1 MRDLKTAISYCFEC
15 VAADNY
21 SISRSISFTDKSSYM
36 LIPVTGDNIE
46 IPTMAIYSLPT
57 LENKILQ
64 KEPIDALVV
73 NLNNNGGYS
82 SFKSVSA
89 SIRDA
94 FTVLY
99 KNAHLRKLVTV
110 GDPEK
115 TYYGTYGAIFDENF
129 EPIVML
135 SWELKKIYR
144 DDDQD
149 SFRYKFIRPILRV
162 APEVFINKSNTVER
176 FIINQIIPTALSV
189 TYLSSPIFHRSMVY
203 ESNSGNCK
211 VKVLIEKIPFI
222 IRETDVPSI
231 STTNEELL
239 GTALNYI
246 DEIVENDNTEIL

>member
-1 MRDLKTAISYCFEC
+1 MRNLKTALSYCFEC
-15 VAADNY
+15 VVASTY

-36 LIPVTGDNIE
+36 LIPVTGDSIE
-46 IPTMAIYSLPT
+46 IPTMTMYSLPT

-94 FTVLY
+94 FTTLY
-99 KNAHLRKLVTV
+99 KNAHLRRLVTV

-129 EPIVML
+129 KPIVML

-144 DDDQD
+144 DDEQD
-149 SFRYKFIRPILRV
+149 PFRYKFIRPILRV

-176 FIINQIIPTALSV
+176 FIINQIIPTALSIN
-189 TYLSSPIFHRSMVY
+189 YLSSPSCYKSVIY
-203 ESNSGNCK
+203 ESNSTNCNTK

-222 IRETDVPSI
+222 IKETDVPSI

-246 DEIVENDNTEIL
+246 DEIIE

>member
-1 MRDLKTAISYCFEC
+1 MRDLKTALSYCFEC
-15 VAADNY
+15 VTADTY

-36 LIPVTGDNIE
+36 LIPVTGDDIE
-46 IPTMAIYSLPT
+46 IPTMAMFSLPT

-129 EPIVML
+129 KPIVML

-144 DDDQD
+144 DDEQD
-149 SFRYKFIRPILRV
+149 PFRYKFISPILRV

-176 FIINQIIPTALSV
+176 FIINQIIPTALSI
-189 TYLSSPIFHRSMVY
+189 TYLSSPIFHRSIIY

-222 IRETDVPSI
+222 IKETDVPSI

-246 DEIVENDNTEIL
+246 DEIVE

>member
-15 VAADNY
+15 VASDTY
-21 SISRSISFTDKSSYM
+21 SINRRVSFTDKSSYM
-36 LIPVTGDNIE
+36 LIPVTDDNIE
-46 IPTMAIYSLPT
+46 IPTMAMYSLPT

-82 SFKSVSA
+82 SFKSVRA

-129 EPIVML
+129 KPIVML

-144 DDDQD
+144 DDEQD
-149 SFRYKFIRPILRV
+149 PFRYKFIRPILRV

-176 FIINQIIPTALSV
+176 FIINQIIPTALSI
-189 TYLSSPIFHRSMVY
+189 TYLSSPEFYNCKIY
-203 ESNSGNCK
+203 DSNSYNCNTK

-222 IRETDVPSI
+222 IKEADVPSI

-246 DEIVENDNTEIL
+246 DEIIE

>member
-15 VAADNY
+15 VASDAY
-21 SISRSISFTDKSSYM
+21 SINRSVSFTDKSSYM

-46 IPTMAIYSLPT
+46 IPTMAMYSLPT

-129 EPIVML
+129 KPIVML

-144 DDDQD
+144 DDEQD
-149 SFRYKFIRPILRV
+149 PFRYKFIRPILRV

-176 FIINQIIPTALSV
+176 FIINQIIPTALSI
-189 TYLSSPIFHRSMVY
+189 THLSSPRFYDCKIY
-203 ESNSGNCK
+203 DSNSYNCNTK

-222 IRETDVPSI
+222 IKEADVPSI

-246 DEIVENDNTEIL
+246 DEIIE

>member
-1 MRDLKTAISYCFEC
+1 MRDLKTAISYCFEG
-15 VAADNY
+15 VAADTY

-46 IPTMAIYSLPT
+46 IPTMAMYSLPT

-73 NLNNNGGYS
+73 NLNNSGGYS

-115 TYYGTYGAIFDENF
+115 TYYGTYGAVFDENF
-129 EPIVML
+129 KPIVML

-144 DDDQD
+144 DDEQD
-149 SFRYKFIRPILRV
+149 PFRYKFIRPILRV

-176 FIINQIIPTALSV
+176 FIINRIIPTALSIN
-189 TYLSSPIFHRSMVY
+189 YLSSPSCYKSKIY
-203 ESNSGNCK
+203 ESNSTNCNTK

-222 IRETDVPSI
+222 IKEADVPSI

-239 GTALNYI
+239 STALNYI
-246 DEIVENDNTEIL
+246 DEIVE

>member
-15 VAADNY
+15 VAADTY

-36 LIPVTGDNIE
+36 LIPVTGDSIE
-46 IPTMAIYSLPT
+46 IPTMTMYSLPT

-82 SFKSVSA
+82 SFKSASA

-115 TYYGTYGAIFDENF
+115 TYYGTYGVIFDENF
-129 EPIVML
+129 KPIVML
-135 SWELKKIYR
+135 SWELEKVYR
-144 DDDQD
+144 DDEQVP
-149 SFRYKFIRPILRV
+149 FRYKFIRPILRV

-176 FIINQIIPTALSV
+176 FIINQIIPTALSIN
-189 TYLSSPIFHRSMVY
+189 YLSSPSCYRSVIY
-203 ESNSGNCK
+203 ESNSTNCNTK

-222 IRETDVPSI
+222 IKETDVPSI

-246 DEIVENDNTEIL
+246 DEIIE

>member
-15 VAADNY
+15 VASDAY
-21 SISRSISFTDKSSYM
+21 SINRSVSFTDKSSYM

-46 IPTMAIYSLPT
+46 IPTMAMYSLPT

-73 NLNNNGGYS
+73 NLNNSGGYS

-115 TYYGTYGAIFDENF
+115 TYYGTYGAVFDENF
-129 EPIVML
+129 KPIVML

-144 DDDQD
+144 NDEQD
-149 SFRYKFIRPILRV
+149 PFRYKFIRPILRV

-176 FIINQIIPTALSV
+176 FIINQIIPTALSI
-189 TYLSSPIFHRSMVY
+189 TYLSSPRFYDCKIY
-203 ESNSGNCK
+203 DSNSCNCNTK

-222 IRETDVPSI
+222 IKETDVPSI

-246 DEIVENDNTEIL
+246 DEIIE

>member
-1 MRDLKTAISYCFEC
+1 MRDLRTAISYCFEC
-15 VAADNY
+15 VAADTY

-46 IPTMAIYSLPT
+46 IPTMTMFSLLT

-129 EPIVML
+129 KPIVML
-135 SWELKKIYR
+135 SWELKKVYKA
-144 DDDQD
+144 DEQD
-149 SFRYKFIRPILRV
+149 SFRYKFIRPILRI

-176 FIINQIIPTALSV
+176 FIINQIIPTALSI
-189 TYLSSPIFHRSMVY
+189 TYLSSPIFHRSMIY

-211 VKVLIEKIPFI
+211 VKVLIEKIPYI
-222 IRETDVPSI
+222 IKETDVPSI

-246 DEIVENDNTEIL
+246 DEIIE

>member
-1 MRDLKTAISYCFEC
+1 MRDLKTALSYCFEC
-15 VAADNY
+15 VAADTY

-46 IPTMAIYSLPT
+46 IPTMAMFSLPT

-129 EPIVML
+129 KPIVML

-144 DDDQD
+144 DDEQD
-149 SFRYKFIRPILRV
+149 PFRYKFISPILRV

-176 FIINQIIPTALSV
+176 FIINQIIPTALSI
-189 TYLSSPIFHRSMVY
+189 TYLSSSIFHRSMIY

-222 IRETDVPSI
+222 IKETDVPSI

-246 DEIVENDNTEIL
+246 DEIVE

>member
-1 MRDLKTAISYCFEC
+1 MRDLKTALSYCFEC
-15 VAADNY
+15 VAADTY

-46 IPTMAIYSLPT
+46 IPTIAMFSLPT

-129 EPIVML
+129 KPIVML

-144 DDDQD
+144 DDEQD
-149 SFRYKFIRPILRV
+149 PFRYKFISPILRV

-176 FIINQIIPTALSV
+176 FIINQIIPTALSI
-189 TYLSSPIFHRSMVY
+189 TYLSSPIFHRSMIY

-222 IRETDVPSI
+222 IKETDVPSI

-246 DEIVENDNTEIL
+246 DEIVE

>member
-1 MRDLKTAISYCFEC
+1 MRDLRTALSYCFEC
-15 VAADNY
+15 VAADTY

-36 LIPVTGDNIE
+36 LIPVTGDSIE
-46 IPTMAIYSLPT
+46 IPTMTMYSLPT

-99 KNAHLRKLVTV
+99 KNVHLRKLVTA

-129 EPIVML
+129 KPIVML

-144 DDDQD
+144 DDEQD
-149 SFRYKFIRPILRV
+149 PFRYKFISPILRV

-176 FIINQIIPTALSV
+176 FIINQIIPTALSI
-189 TYLSSPIFHRSMVY
+189 TYLSSPIFHRSMIY

-211 VKVLIEKIPFI
+211 VKVLIEKIPYI
-222 IRETDVPSI
+222 IKETDVPSI

-246 DEIVENDNTEIL
+246 DEIIE

>member
-1 MRDLKTAISYCFEC
+1 MRDLKTALSYCFEC
-15 VAADNY
+15 VAADTY

-46 IPTMAIYSLPT
+46 IPTMAMFSLPT

-129 EPIVML
+129 KPIAML

-144 DDDQD
+144 DDEQD
-149 SFRYKFIRPILRV
+149 PFRYKFISPILRV

-176 FIINQIIPTALSV
+176 FIINQIIPTALSI
-189 TYLSSPIFHRSMVY
+189 TYLSSPIFHRSMIY

-222 IRETDVPSI
+222 IKETDVPSI

-246 DEIVENDNTEIL
+246 DEIIE

>member
-1 MRDLKTAISYCFEC
+1 MRDLKTALSYCFEC
-15 VAADNY
+15 VAADTY

-46 IPTMAIYSLPT
+46 IPTMAMFSLPT

-64 KEPIDALVV
+64 KESIDALAV

-82 SFKSVSA
+82 TFKSVSA

-129 EPIVML
+129 KPIVML

-144 DDDQD
+144 DDEQD
-149 SFRYKFIRPILRV
+149 PFRYKFISPILRV

-176 FIINQIIPTALSV
+176 FIINQIIPTALSI
-189 TYLSSPIFHRSMVY
+189 TYLSSPIFHRSMIY

-211 VKVLIEKIPFI
+211 VKVLIEKIPYI
-222 IRETDVPSI
+222 IKETDVPSI

-246 DEIVENDNTEIL
+246 DEIIE

>member
-1 MRDLKTAISYCFEC
+1 MRDLKTALSYCFEC
-15 VAADNY
+15 VAADTY
-21 SISRSISFTDKSSYM
+21 DISRSISFTDKSSYM

-46 IPTMAIYSLPT
+46 IPTMAMFSLPT

-129 EPIVML
+129 KPIVML

-144 DDDQD
+144 DDEQD
-149 SFRYKFIRPILRV
+149 PFRYKFISPILRV

-176 FIINQIIPTALSV
+176 FIINQILPTALSI
-189 TYLSSPIFHRSMVY
+189 TYLSSPIFHRSMIY

-222 IRETDVPSI
+222 IKETDVPSI

-246 DEIVENDNTEIL
+246 DEIVE

>member
-15 VAADNY
+15 VAADSY

-46 IPTMAIYSLPT
+46 IPTMAMFSLPT

-64 KEPIDALVV
+64 KDPIDALAV

-129 EPIVML
+129 KPIVML

-144 DDDQD
+144 DDEQD
-149 SFRYKFIRPILRV
+149 SFRYKFIRPILRI

-239 GTALNYI
+239 STALNYI
-246 DEIVENDNTEIL
+246 DEIVE

>member
-15 VAADNY
+15 VAPDTY
-21 SISRSISFTDKSSYM
+21 SINRRVSFTDKFSYM

-46 IPTMAIYSLPT
+46 IPTMAMYSLPT

-82 SFKSVSA
+82 PFKSVSA

-129 EPIVML
+129 KPIVML

-144 DDDQD
+144 DDEQRP
-149 SFRYKFIRPILRV
+149 FKYKFTRPVLRV

-176 FIINQIIPTALSV
+176 FIINKIIPTTLSV
-189 TYLSSPIFHRSMVY
+189 TYLSSPSYHRSEIY
-203 ESNSGNCK
+203 ESNSTNCNTK

-222 IRETDVPSI
+222 IKETDVPSI

-239 GTALNYI
+239 DTAVNYI
-246 DEIVENDNTEIL
+246 DEIVE

>member
-15 VAADNY
+15 IAADSY
-21 SISRSISFTDKSSYM
+21 SINRRISFTDKSSYM
-36 LIPVTGDNIE
+36 LVPTKGDNIE
-46 IPTMAIYSLPT
+46 IPTMAIYSLPAV
-57 LENKILQ
+57 EEKILK
-64 KEPIDALVV
+64 KESIDTLVI

-82 SFKSVSA
+82 SYKSVSA

-129 EPIVML
+129 KPIVML

-144 DDDQD
+144 DDDQNP
-149 SFRYKFIRPILRV
+149 FRYKFIRPILRV
-162 APEVFINKSNTVER
+162 APEVFINKSNSVER
-176 FIINQIIPTALSV
+176 FIINKIIPTALSI
-189 TYLSSPIFHRSMVY
+189 TYLNSPSCHRSVIY
-203 ESNSGNCK
+203 ESNSTNYDTK

-222 IRETDVPSI
+222 IKETDVPSI

-239 GTALNYI
+239 DIALNYI
-246 DEIVENDNTEIL
+246 DEIVE

>member
-15 VAADNY
+15 ITADTY

-46 IPTMAIYSLPT
+46 IPTMAMFSLPT

-64 KEPIDALVV
+64 KEPIDALAV

-82 SFKSVSA
+82 TFKSVSA

-115 TYYGTYGAIFDENF
+115 AYYGTYGAIFDENF
-129 EPIVML
+129 KPIVML

-144 DDDQD
+144 DDEQD
-149 SFRYKFIRPILRV
+149 PFRYKFVRPVLRV

-176 FIINQIIPTALSV
+176 FIINQIIPTALSIN
-189 TYLSSPIFHRSMVY
+189 YLSSPSCHRSVIY
-203 ESNSGNCK
+203 ESNSVNCNTK

-222 IRETDVPSI
+222 IKETDVPSI

-239 GTALNYI
+239 DTALNYI
-246 DEIVENDNTEIL
+246 DEIIE

>member
-1 MRDLKTAISYCFEC
+1 MRDLRTALSYCFEC
-15 VAADNY
+15 VAADTY

-36 LIPVTGDNIE
+36 LIPVTGDSIE
-46 IPTMAIYSLPT
+46 IPTMTMYSLPT
-57 LENKILQ
+57 LKNKILQ

-129 EPIVML
+129 KPIVML

-144 DDDQD
+144 DDNQD

-176 FIINQIIPTALSV
+176 FIINQIIPTALSI
-189 TYLSSPIFHRSMVY
+189 TYLSSPIFHRSMIY

-211 VKVLIEKIPFI
+211 VKVLIEKIPYI
-222 IRETDVPSI
+222 IKETDVPSI

-246 DEIVENDNTEIL
+246 DEIIE

>member
-15 VAADNY
+15 VAPDTY
-21 SISRSISFTDKSSYM
+21 SISRSVSFTDKSSYM
-36 LIPVTGDNIE
+36 LIPVTGNNIE
-46 IPTMAIYSLPT
+46 IPTMAMYSLPT

-82 SFKSVSA
+82 SFKSASA

-129 EPIVML
+129 KPIVML

-144 DDDQD
+144 DDEQD
-149 SFRYKFIRPILRV
+149 PFRYKFIRPILRV

-176 FIINQIIPTALSV
+176 FIINQIIPTALSI
-189 TYLSSPIFHRSMVY
+189 TYLSSPIFHRSMIY

-222 IRETDVPSI
+222 IKETDVPSI

-239 GTALNYI
+239 DTALNYI
-246 DEIVENDNTEIL
+246 DEIIE

>member
-1 MRDLKTAISYCFEC
+1 MRDLRTALSYCFEC
-15 VAADNY
+15 VAADTY

-46 IPTMAIYSLPT
+46 IPTIAMFSLPT

-129 EPIVML
+129 KPIVML

-144 DDDQD
+144 DDEQD
-149 SFRYKFIRPILRV
+149 PFRYKFISPILRV

-176 FIINQIIPTALSV
+176 FIINQIIPTALSI
-189 TYLSSPIFHRSMVY
+189 TYLSSPIFHRSMIY

-222 IRETDVPSI
+222 IKETDVPSI

-246 DEIVENDNTEIL
+246 DEIIE

>member
-1 MRDLKTAISYCFEC
+1 M
-15 VAADNY
+15 
-21 SISRSISFTDKSSYM
+21 
-36 LIPVTGDNIE
+36 
-46 IPTMAIYSLPT
+46 
-57 LENKILQ
+57 
-64 KEPIDALVV
+64 
-73 NLNNNGGYS
+73 NNNGGYS
-82 SFKSVSA
+82 SFKSVST

-129 EPIVML
+129 KPIVML

-149 SFRYKFIRPILRV
+149 PFRYKFIRPILRV

-189 TYLSSPIFHRSMVY
+189 IYLSSPIFHRSMLY
-203 ESNSGNCK
+203 ESNSSNCDTK

-222 IRETDVPSI
+222 IKETDVPSI

-246 DEIVENDNTEIL
+246 DEIVE

>member
-1 MRDLKTAISYCFEC
+1 MRDLKTALSYCFEC
-15 VAADNY
+15 VAADAY

-46 IPTMAIYSLPT
+46 IPTMAMFSLPT

-94 FTVLY
+94 FAVLY

-129 EPIVML
+129 KPIVML

-144 DDDQD
+144 DDEQD
-149 SFRYKFIRPILRV
+149 PFRYKFISPILRV

-176 FIINQIIPTALSV
+176 FIINQILPTALSI
-189 TYLSSPIFHRSMVY
+189 TYLSYPIFHRSMIY

-222 IRETDVPSI
+222 IKETDVPSI

-246 DEIVENDNTEIL
+246 DEIVE

>member
-1 MRDLKTAISYCFEC
+1 MRDLKTALSYCFEC
-15 VAADNY
+15 VAADTY

-46 IPTMAIYSLPT
+46 IPTMAMFSLPT

-64 KEPIDALVV
+64 KESIDALAV

-82 SFKSVSA
+82 TFKSVSA

-99 KNAHLRKLVTV
+99 KNTHLRKLVTV

-129 EPIVML
+129 KPIVML
-135 SWELKKIYR
+135 SWKLEKIYR
-144 DDDQD
+144 DDELC
-149 SFRYKFIRPILRV
+149 SFRYKFIRPVLRV

-176 FIINQIIPTALSV
+176 FIINQIIPTALSIN
-189 TYLSSPIFHRSMVY
+189 YLSSPIFHRSMVY

-211 VKVLIEKIPFI
+211 AQVLIEKIPFI
-222 IRETDVPSI
+222 IKETDVPSI

-239 GTALNYI
+239 DTALNYI
-246 DEIVENDNTEIL
+246 DEIIE

>member
-1 MRDLKTAISYCFEC
+1 MRNLKTAISYCFEC
-15 VAADNY
+15 VAADTY

-46 IPTMAIYSLPT
+46 IPTMTMFSLPT
-57 LENKILQ
+57 LENRILQ
-64 KEPIDALVV
+64 KEPIDALAV

-82 SFKSVSA
+82 TFKSVGA

-99 KNAHLRKLVTV
+99 KNAHLRRLVTV

-129 EPIVML
+129 KPIVML
-135 SWELKKIYR
+135 SWELEKICR
-144 DDDQD
+144 DDEQVP
-149 SFRYKFIRPILRV
+149 FRYKFIRPILRV

-176 FIINQIIPTALSV
+176 FIINQIIPTALSIN
-189 TYLSSPIFHRSMVY
+189 YLSSPSCHRSVIY
-203 ESNSGNCK
+203 ESNSTNCNTK

-222 IRETDVPSI
+222 IKETDVPSV

-239 GTALNYI
+239 DTALNYI
-246 DEIVENDNTEIL
+246 DEIIE

>member
-1 MRDLKTAISYCFEC
+1 MRDLKTALSYCFEC
-15 VAADNY
+15 VAADTY

-46 IPTMAIYSLPT
+46 IPTMAMFSLPT

-129 EPIVML
+129 KPIVML

-144 DDDQD
+144 DDEQD
-149 SFRYKFIRPILRV
+149 PFRYKFISPILRV

-176 FIINQIIPTALSV
+176 FIINQIIPTALSI
-189 TYLSSPIFHRSMVY
+189 TYLSSPIFHRSMIY

-222 IRETDVPSI
+222 IKETDVPSI

-246 DEIVENDNTEIL
+246 DEIVE

>member
-1 MRDLKTAISYCFEC
+1 MRDLKTALSYCFEC
-15 VAADNY
+15 VAADTY

-46 IPTMAIYSLPT
+46 IPTMAMFSLPT

-64 KEPIDALVV
+64 KEPIDALAV

-82 SFKSVSA
+82 SFKTVSA

-129 EPIVML
+129 KPIVML

-144 DDDQD
+144 DDEQD
-149 SFRYKFIRPILRV
+149 PFRYKFISPILRV

-176 FIINQIIPTALSV
+176 FIINQIIPTALSI
-189 TYLSSPIFHRSMVY
+189 TYLSSPIFHRSMIY

-222 IRETDVPSI
+222 IKETDVPSI

-246 DEIVENDNTEIL
+246 DEIIE

>member
-15 VAADNY
+15 IAADSY

-46 IPTMAIYSLPT
+46 IPTMAMYSLPT

-82 SFKSVSA
+82 TFKSVSA

-129 EPIVML
+129 KPIVML

-144 DDDQD
+144 DDEQD
-149 SFRYKFIRPILRV
+149 PFRYKFISPILRV

-176 FIINQIIPTALSV
+176 FIINQILPTALSI
-189 TYLSSPIFHRSMVY
+189 TYLSSPIFHRSMIY

-222 IRETDVPSI
+222 IKETDVPSI

-246 DEIVENDNTEIL
+246 DEIVE

>member
-15 VAADNY
+15 VASNAY
-21 SISRSISFTDKSSYM
+21 SINRSISFTDKSSYM

-46 IPTMAIYSLPT
+46 IPTMAMYSLPT

-94 FTVLY
+94 FTILY

-129 EPIVML
+129 KPIVML

-144 DDDQD
+144 DDEQD
-149 SFRYKFIRPILRV
+149 PFRYKFIRPILRV

-176 FIINQIIPTALSV
+176 FIINQIIPTALSI
-189 TYLSSPIFHRSMVY
+189 TYLSSPSFYDCKIY
-203 ESNSGNCK
+203 DSNSYNCNTK

-222 IRETDVPSI
+222 IKETDVPSI

-246 DEIVENDNTEIL
+246 DEIIE

>member
-1 MRDLKTAISYCFEC
+1 MRDLRTALSYCFEFA
-15 VAADNY
+15 AADTY

-46 IPTMAIYSLPT
+46 IPTMTMFSLPT

-64 KEPIDALVV
+64 KEPIDALAV

-82 SFKSVSA
+82 TFKSVSA

-129 EPIVML
+129 KPIVML

-144 DDDQD
+144 DDEQD
-149 SFRYKFIRPILRV
+149 PFRYKFISPILRV

-176 FIINQIIPTALSV
+176 FIINQIIPTALSI
-189 TYLSSPIFHRSMVY
+189 TYLSSPIFPRSIIY

-222 IRETDVPSI
+222 IKETDVPSI

-246 DEIVENDNTEIL
+246 DEIIE